1 MNEQRLTIENA
12 HYRGTGGVSSEN
24 RCLGFHPAFMD
35 TETRLVY
42 PSRFADGRFA
52 PFHVLDG
59 LPDQLVVARHATGR
73 AESVKASVISGF
85 VRSGHFYTREQAARA
100 AAAAED
106 AEAGVGP

>member
-59 LPDQLVVARHATGR
+59 LPDQLVVARHGTGR

-106 AEAGVGP
+106 AGTGVGP